1 MPYTYTMVFNVGLL
15 YYVVQRNMYQLS
27 SKKLLTKNTMN
38 SLYVKN
44 EMETITDPKMVLAR
58 ILKKRNIATEQNT
71 TNKCLTLQTMDDNTN
86 IFSIKF
92 NTLIDEKNVQYEDGM
107 ERYAKYFILQQSD
120 IDRKLLST
128 IKYAD
133 QWSY

>member
-1 MPYTYTMVFNVGLL
+1 MKPSLTMDGYPQTVIISDKAKNGYRQSMKIHRLIAIAFVDNPNGYKEVFNVGLL

-44 EMETITDPKMVLAR
+44 EIETITDPKMVLAR

-71 TNKCLTLQTMDDNTN
+71 TNKCLTLKTMDDNTN

-92 NTLIDEKNVQYEDGM
+92 
-107 ERYAKYFILQQSD
+107 
-120 IDRKLLST
+120 
-128 IKYAD
+128 
-133 QWSY
+133 